1 MRARARPGS
10 WRRAAS
16 RATPRASPHAGRHLW
31 PSSGPRPDRKSRR
44 GSPSAPAAR
53 GIRPRH
59 GTARRTS
66 ESRRRSGLS
75 IATSASARARA
86 TPPARPRRTS
96 RRSRP
101 CGRTRSRRDTAAW
114 RRDTGA
120 SRASARLKRLPPEL
134 HSRGRPSASGDPGRN
149 EGSIGAARSGSQ
161 AIDRVDFLLV
171 GVYKNRGAHTRA
183 RHLAPRRKRRPPP
196 RRRPRAR
203 ARGQTP
209 PSRMP

>member
-16 RATPRASPHAGRHLW
+16 PATPRASPHAGRRPWL
-31 PSSGPRPDRKSRR
+31 SSGPRPDRRSRR
-44 GSPSAPAAR
+44 GSPSARAAR
-53 GIRPRH
+53 GTRPRH

-75 IATSASARARA
+75 IATSASARAHA
-86 TPPARPRRTS
+86 TPRARPRRTS
-96 RRSRP
+96 RRNRP

-149 EGSIGAARSGSQ
+149 EGSIAAARSGSQ

-183 RHLAPRRKRRPPP
+183 RHLAPRRKRRPPRATAP
-196 RRRPRAR
+196 SCSRAR
-203 ARGQTP
+203 ETRPSPTP
-209 PSRMP
+209 